1 MNLAMSPTEPP
12 VKDSKKG
19 HLWDFTK
26 MISIT
31 QVSTTFTHCLYFHP
45 TRHLLHNEETI
56 YPTVSQR
63 YGFCDV
69 LGEMDMVPY
78 LTQSITLPNSP
89 LDLSISPKFLLSYI
103 LSASPPFP
111 IQT

>member
-69 LGEMDMVPY
+69 LGEMDMVPI
-78 LTQSITLPNSP
+78 SHKVS
-89 LDLSISPKFLLSYI
+89 LS
-103 LSASPPFP
+103 
-111 IQT
+111 QTPH